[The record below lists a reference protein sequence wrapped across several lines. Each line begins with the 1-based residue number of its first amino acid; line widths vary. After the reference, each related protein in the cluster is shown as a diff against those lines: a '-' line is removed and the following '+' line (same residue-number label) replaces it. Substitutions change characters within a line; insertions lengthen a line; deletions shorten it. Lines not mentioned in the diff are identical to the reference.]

1 MRNRKSP
8 AELLLAVK
16 PHLKTEDY
24 EDLQYYLWN
33 GQMDFAK
40 GIRQYDHIDWLKSR
54 IAKIN
59 EILSEAAPYAY
70 EDERAD
76 KGIAEEM
83 FFPMRS
89 RELLNTQPDPAEI
102 EKRIDGMRARP
113 KHIWEDGDAR

>member
-16 PHLKTEDY
+16 PHLTTEDY

-59 EILSEAAPYAY
+59 EILSETAPYAY

-83 FFPMRS
+83 FFPSRS

-102 EKRIDGMRARP
+102 EKRMDSMRSRP
-113 KHIWEDGDAR
+113 KHIWEDRDAR

>member
-16 PHLKTEDY
+16 PYLSTEDY
-24 EDLQYYLWN
+24 EDLQCYLWN

-40 GIRQYDHIDWLKSR
+40 GIRQCDHIDWLKSR

-83 FFPMRS
+83 FFPVRS
-89 RELLNTQPDPAEI
+89 RELLDLSQPI
-102 EKRIDGMRARP
+102 EKRIDSMRARP
-113 KHIWEDGDAR
+113 KHIWEDSDAR

>member
-33 GQMDFAK
+33 GQIDFAK

-59 EILSEAAPYAY
+59 EILSEKAPYAY
-70 EDERAD
+70 EDDRAD

-102 EKRIDGMRARP
+102 EKRMDAMRSRP
-113 KHIWEDGDAR
+113 KHIWEDRDAR